1 MLDAMLQRGFAKR
14 TQESY
19 VEAIYRMA
27 KYYRRD
33 PSTYSA
39 EEVQAYLLHMV
50 KDDHLS
56 YSTMNQAACAA
67 RFLFESVL
75 GKGRSVFQIPMA
87 KVPAKQ
93 PELLAR
99 EEIARLFASC
109 ESLLHRVLL
118 QTVYATGLRVS
129 EVCALRV
136 KNIDSAPDRMCVRVE
151 CGKGGKTRYTLLSP
165 TLLTQLRLYVCAY
178 HPRDWLF
185 CNRSRTQGVDINT
198 AQRAYHPRDWL
209 FCNRSRTQGVD
220 INTAQRAYQGARSRA
235 GITKIGG
242 IHTLRHCFATHLLEG
257 GVDLYTIQKLL
268 GHGHI
273 STTSR
278 YLHLISPQFHPPKE
292 IDPLDLLAGL
302 PRV

>member
-19 VEAIYRMA
+19 VDAIYRMA

-33 PSTYSA
+33 PATYTA
-39 EEVQAYLLHMV
+39 AEVQAYLLHMV
-50 KDDHLS
+50 KDCHLS

-87 KVPAKQ
+87 KIPAKQ

-99 EEIARLFASC
+99 EEIARLFAAC
-109 ESLLHRVLL
+109 ESLPHRVLL

-136 KNIDSAPDRMCVRVE
+136 KDIDSAPDRMCVRVE

-165 TLLTQLRLYVCAY
+165 TLLEQLRLYARAY
-178 HPRDWLF
+178 RPSVWLF
-185 CNRSRTQGVDINT
+185 GNPDGTKGMYIET
-198 AQRAYHPRDWL
+198 AQR
-209 FCNRSRTQGVD
+209 V
-220 INTAQRAYQGARSRA
+220 YQGARSRA
-235 GITKIGG
+235 RITKMGG
-242 IHTLRHCFATHLLEG
+242 IHMLRHCFATHLLEG

-278 YLHLISPQFHPPKE
+278 YLHLISPQFRPPKGV
-292 IDPLDLLAGL
+292 DPLDLLAGL
-302 PRV
+302 AKR

>member
-1 MLDAMLQRGFAKR
+1 MTHLRQNMLDAMLQRGFAVR

-33 PSTYSA
+33 PATYTA

-50 KDDHLS
+50 KDCHLS

-99 EEIARLFASC
+99 GEITRPFAAC
-109 ESLLHRVLL
+109 ASLSHRVLL

-136 KNIDSAPDRMCVRVE
+136 KDIDSAPDRMCVRVE
-151 CGKGGKTRYTLLSP
+151 CGKGGKTRYTLLST
-165 TLLTQLRLYVCAY
+165 TLLAQLRLYAHAY
-178 HPRDWLF
+178 RPSEWLF
-185 CNRSRTQGVDINT
+185 SNLDGTKGMYIET
-198 AQRAYHPRDWL
+198 AQR
-209 FCNRSRTQGVD
+209 V
-220 INTAQRAYQGARSRA
+220 YQGARSRA
-235 GITKIGG
+235 GITKVGG
-242 IHTLRHCFATHLLEG
+242 IHTLRHCFATHLLEACPELSRRG
-257 GVDLYTIQKLL
+257 GVDLYTIRKLL

-278 YLHLISPQFHPPKE
+278 YLHLISPQFRPPRD

-302 PRV
+302 SRP